1 MTALSRQ
8 SARASKQQ
16 GAALV
21 IGLILLLGAIE
32 EFPDA
37 IQDVVD
43 VTTVGW
49 ICLIVGIVGLVIAV
63 VAGRRSHPSD
73 L

>member
-1 MTALSRQ
+1 MGIGISIVL
-8 SARASKQQ
+8 
-16 GAALV
+16 LV

-37 IQDVVD
+37 VQDVVD

-49 ICLIVGIVGLVIAV
+49 ICLVVGIVGLVIAV
-63 VAGRRSHPSD
+63 AAGRRGHPTD